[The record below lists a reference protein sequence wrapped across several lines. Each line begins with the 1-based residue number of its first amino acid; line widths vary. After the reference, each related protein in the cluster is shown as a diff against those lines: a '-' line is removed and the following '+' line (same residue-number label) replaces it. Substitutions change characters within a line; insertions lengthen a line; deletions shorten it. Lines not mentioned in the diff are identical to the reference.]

1 MDMLL
6 EYGSDVTILYLQPVQ
21 LVACFSDGVSIALMS
36 VFCTLTW
43 FAANVMSERIYAH
56 TSFSLWYFAAVL
68 GFFSRSGT
76 CWHTFRRS
84 LLRMRRPRL
93 MRAGIPGSC
102 AGK

>member
-56 TSFSLWYFAAVL
+56 TSSLC
-68 GFFSRSGT
+68 GIS
-76 CWHTFRRS
+76 RRS
-84 LLRMRRPRL
+84 LVFSRVRVL
-93 MRAGIPGSC
+93 AGIHFEEACSG
-102 AGK
+102 